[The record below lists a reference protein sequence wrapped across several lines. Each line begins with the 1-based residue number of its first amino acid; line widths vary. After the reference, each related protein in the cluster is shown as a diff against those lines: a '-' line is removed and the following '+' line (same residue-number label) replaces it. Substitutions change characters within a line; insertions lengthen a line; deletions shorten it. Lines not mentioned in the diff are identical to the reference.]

1 MVVASSIQKTDKD
14 EIVLQQN
21 EKIAQ
26 LQDQVATLEELLL
39 IYEQS
44 ATERENYLQDVLR
57 KSEEKAL
64 QLQHSRSAL
73 QTVKAILDSM
83 GDAVVVIDGN
93 GHTLFSNP
101 AAAKL
106 LKTNLLDSK
115 FPNGHFLDDHLGNQA
130 HSSVLYEHAAREH
143 CLPALK
149 VPSLRAAILGKSVDN
164 LEVYIKKQR
173 RWLSINARPLGSDG
187 EAAGAV
193 TVFRDVTS
201 AKEAAQTLRRSNEEF
216 RQQSEVLADTLAEL
230 KQTQAML
237 IHEEKMSSLGQTVA
251 GIAHE
256 INNPLSFIHGNL
268 ELTKQVLHE
277 LLELICLFRRTYP
290 DATPAIDQAIE
301 LIDLDF
307 ISEDVPKMMS
317 SMTVGAERIKEIVR
331 SLRVFSHLDESE
343 VKAVDIHA
351 GIDSACLVVKARLED
366 RIEGEAITIHKDYGY
381 LPLLECHAG
390 QLNQV
395 FVHLLTNAIYALRS
409 SKEQSSP
416 PEIAICTEVC
426 KGKILI
432 RISDNGI
439 GIPESIQSKIFD
451 PFFTTKPVGKGT
463 GLGLSV
469 CHQIVVG
476 IHQGAIA
483 CISQPGIGTEFEIT
497 LPCTTTLHSK

>member
-1 MVVASSIQKTDKD
+1 MFVVTSIQKTDKD
-14 EIVLQQN
+14 EALLQQN

-39 IYEQS
+39 TYEQS

-64 QLQHSRSAL
+64 QLKHSRSTL

-83 GDAVVVIDGN
+83 GDAVVVIDSD

-106 LKTNLLDSK
+106 LKTKLLDSTL
-115 FPNGHFLDDHLGNQA
+115 PGSCPLDSDLSGQA
-130 HSSVLYEHAAREH
+130 HSETRCEQAASENCFPTSKVL
-143 CLPALK
+143 
-149 VPSLRAAILGKSVDN
+149 SLRAAILGKSVDN
-164 LEVYIKKQR
+164 LEVYIHKQR
-173 RWLSINARPLGSDG
+173 RWLSINARPLESEG

-216 RQQSEVLADTLAEL
+216 RQQSEVLADTLAAL

-268 ELTKQVLHE
+268 ELTKQVFRD
-277 LLELICLFRRTYP
+277 LLGLVCLFRQTYP
-290 DATPAIDQAIE
+290 NATPAIEQAID

-307 ISEDVPKMMS
+307 IGEDVPKMMS

-331 SLRVFSHLDESE
+331 SLRVFSHLDESA

-351 GIDSACLVVKARLED
+351 GIDSACLVVKAQLED
-366 RIEGEAITIHKDYGY
+366 RTEGEAISIRKDYGH
-381 LPLLECHAG
+381 LPLLECHAS

-409 SKEQSSP
+409 KEQSSP
-416 PEIAICTEVC
+416 PEIVICTEVC
-426 KGKILI
+426 EGKVLI

-469 CHQIVVG
+469 CYQIVVG

-483 CISQPGIGTEFEIT
+483 CTSQPGIGTEFEIT
-497 LPCTTTLHSK
+497 LPCI